1 MESKE
6 YKEFLSKDIARKR
19 LTFQTTITRRKY
31 ALYYGIDAR
40 WREKLKDDRYEVILD
55 AIDKL
60 GQYEDIE
67 QELGIDLIEAKY
79 VLDNANMT
87 IGYTRDGKPIQTDY
101 GYIEE
106 FIDQLREALK
116 K

>member
-1 MESKE
+1 MTSKE
-6 YKEFLSKDIARKR
+6 VKVYLSKQITMCEEKIELYEKVKTSKDFIELHKN
-19 LTFQTTITRRKY
+19 LLDFYKTI
-31 ALYYGIDAR
+31 
-40 WREKLKDDRYEVILD
+40 EKDLD
-55 AIDKL
+55 LLEQYKAIEK
-60 GQYEDIE
+60 
-67 QELGIDLIEAKY
+67 ELGIDLIEAKY

-87 IGYTRDGKPIQTDY
+87 VGYTRDGKPIQTDY